1 MLNRF
6 VTLPCTV
13 NCVEPRGSK
22 IEPHVCLHI
31 ILRNPEARF
40 VQTAKVYLGLS
51 MTLFGSLAKPLRR
64 LSVVLWHAQAPIIH
78 EREVVL
84 AHSRTLIGSLPKPFQ
99 RLGIVLRH
107 PFPIDV
113 HDSESDLGLGITS
126 IGSFLDCRAFTSPIA
141 IANGSK
147 VIQGLRL

>member
-51 MTLFGSLAKPLRR
+51 MTLFGGLAMPSRRLGVVLPHTSPSFIHGPESIVGFGNTLIGSTLIGSLAKPLHR
-64 LSVVLWHAQAPIIH
+64 LSVVLWHAQAPAVH
-78 EREVVL
+78 EGEEGL
-84 AHSRTLIGSLPKPFQ
+84 AQ
-99 RLGIVLRH
+99 
-107 PFPIDV
+107 
-113 HDSESDLGLGITS
+113 GITLLS
-126 IGSFLDCRAFTSPIA
+126 GLAKPI
-141 IANGSK
+141 
-147 VIQGLRL
+147 